1 MNHWVVY
8 CLFLENYTYIGATI
22 NLDLRLRRHNGEF
35 KGGAKYT
42 TSKGPGWKC
51 AVYVTGFKNQK
62 DALKFEWAWKHIKPR
77 GKRVIGRIKQ
87 LEKLV
92 NKKYWTMNADCS
104 VDYPLEIKLKTNEIE
119 VDSLQ
124 VPEYIKVFI
133 EEEKDKEEKQLKIA
147 GSLDKLS

>member
-1 MNHWVVY
+1 MNQWVVY
-8 CLFLENYTYIGATI
+8 CLYLNNYTYIGATV

-62 DALKFEWAWKHIKPR
+62 DALKFEWAWKHITPR

-87 LEKLV
+87 LEILV
-92 NKKYWTMNADCS
+92 HKKHWTMKAVSS
-104 VDYPLEIKLKTNEIE
+104 VDYPLEIILKTDEIK

-124 VPEYIKVFI
+124 VPEYISITQEIDELK
-133 EEEKDKEEKQLKIA
+133 EEENGEVNLGIQEN
-147 GSLDKLS
+147 